1 MQLQVLHILEDFVSE
16 VEGEQYAQ
24 VGAQISNSLG
34 LEGGR
39 ILYPCR
45 FASIPSRPSL
55 LHSVHRSAESLHPKP
70 FASLNLLF
78 LY

>member
-1 MQLQVLHILEDFVSE
+1 MQLQVLHVLEDFVSE

-24 VGAQISNSLG
+24 VGAQISSFLG
-34 LEGGR
+34 LESGR

-55 LHSVHRSAESLHPKP
+55 LHCVHRSTERLHRRP
-70 FASLNLLF
+70 FASLTLLF
-78 LY
+78 L